1 MSTKPPEN
9 SADFQAV
16 VLAGG
21 LATRMAPRTAQVP
34 KFLLEVAGRPFGA
47 RLLER
52 LAACGFREAVL
63 CIGHLGEAIRAAFGG
78 SFAGVRLVFSD
89 EGAARLGT
97 AGALRHALPHLAET
111 FLVTYGD
118 SFLPFDYA
126 GPLRDLRA
134 HPGALGTMAVYRNAD
149 RLDAS
154 NAVVSEDRVVRYEKR
169 AANAPRDPEMDHI
182 DYGAT
187 ALRREV
193 IAPLP
198 AGVALD
204 FSTVQRDLARSGE
217 LRAYRAMERFFEIG
231 SEAGLRDLEAHL
243 TAEADAASPKADP
256 TSRTTSALSSAKEG
270 ESGWSAASP
279 GWRQGEPGAAK
290 EPS

>member
-1 MSTKPPEN
+1 MSTKPLEIRAA
-9 SADFQAV
+9 SQAV

-21 LATRMAPRTAQVP
+21 LATRMAPRTARVP

-52 LAACGFREAVL
+52 LAACGFDEVVL
-63 CIGHLGEAIRAAFGG
+63 CIGHLGDAIRAAFGDG
-78 SFAGVRLVFSD
+78 AEVGIRVVYSD
-89 EGAARLGT
+89 EGEARLGT
-97 AGALRHALPHLAET
+97 AGALRRALPHLGET

-126 GPLRDLRA
+126 GPLRDLEA
-134 HPGALGTMAVYRNAD
+134 HAGAMGTMAVYRNVD

-154 NAVVSEDRVVRYEKR
+154 NAVVSEGRVVRYEKR
-169 AANAPRDPEMDHI
+169 AANEPRDPEMDHI

-193 IAPLP
+193 IARLP
-198 AGVALD
+198 GGVPLD
-204 FSTVQRDLARSGE
+204 FSAVQRDLAASGT
-217 LRAYRAMERFFEIG
+217 LRAYRAEERFFEIG
-231 SEAGLRDLEAHL
+231 SEQGLLDLEAHL
-243 TAEADAASPKADP
+243 EAEAASQ
-256 TSRTTSALSSAKEG
+256 E
-270 ESGWSAASP
+270 
-279 GWRQGEPGAAK
+279 K